1 MKLLRLLKLP
11 IALIQDIATLGGAVN
26 EGWFSNGRCTYTTK
40 VLRDSFLCK

>member
-11 IALIQDIATLGGAVN
+11 IAVLQDVATLGGTVN
-26 EGWFSNGRCTYTTK
+26 DGYWRNGKCSYTTK